1 MRVLVDTTFARRG
14 PSGTGVY
21 LDRLVPALRDLG
33 VVVVEAANERRRPPA
48 GGGAGSWRNAAEDR
62 RWTARELPRR
72 ARDARAEVIH
82 HALPATAARPG
93 GPAQVVTLHD
103 LAFERLPRAFDPRF
117 RAFARR
123 AHRAAARRA
132 EAVVC
137 VSRTTAT
144 DAAALWGIPVEK
156 IVIAPHGP
164 GQEPAPRPDPPPA
177 ERHLLYVGDAEP
189 RKNLEVLLAA
199 YARLREGGGAAE
211 ANLPP
216 LVLAGAA
223 EVEAPGVVVERSPP
237 AQRLAELYAEA
248 IALVHPALHEG
259 FGMTALEA
267 MHAGVPVLAA
277 RSPGLVETCADAAAY
292 FDPRDADG
300 LAGAISSLLADEARR
315 RELGRRGRARAAG
328 FSWEASARAHVEA
341 YTLALAS

>member
-1 MRVLVDTTFARRG
+1 VRVLLDTTFARRG

-21 LDRLVPALRDLG
+21 IERLAPALRELG
-33 VVVVEAANERRRPPA
+33 VEVVEAANERRRPPA

-62 RWTARELPRR
+62 RWSALELPRR
-72 ARDARAEVIH
+72 AREAGAQVIH
-82 HALPATAARPG
+82 HALPAATPRSA

-103 LAFERLPRAFDPRF
+103 LAFERLPEAFDPRF

-132 EAVVC
+132 GAVVC

-144 DAAALWGIPVEK
+144 DAVALWGVPPER
-156 IVIAPHGP
+156 IVVAPHGP

-189 RKNLEVLLAA
+189 RKNLDVLLAA
-199 YARLREGGGAAE
+199 YARFRAAPGGSAE
-211 ANLPP
+211 PPP
-216 LVLAGAA
+216 LVLAGGARAA
-223 EVEAPGVVVERSPP
+223 GDGVRVEPDPSPG
-237 AQRLAELYAEA
+237 RLAELYAEA
-248 IALVHPALHEG
+248 MALVHPALHEG

-277 RSPGLVETCADAAAY
+277 RSPGVVETCADAAAY
-292 FDPRDADG
+292 FDPRDPEA
-300 LAGAISSLLADEARR
+300 LADALARLVGDEAERR
-315 RELGRRGRARAAG
+315 DLARRGRERAGA
-328 FSWEASARAHVEA
+328 FSWERSARAHMEA
-341 YTLALAS
+341 YTLAAER